1 MNNSVVNKSRM
12 GDHDLPHG
20 DILKEK
26 IEKRLA
32 EYPESVLQEA
42 GHQLD
47 DMLLKCQYDSGMEC
61 M

>member
-1 MNNSVVNKSRM
+1 MNNNVVNKSLM
-12 GDHDLPHG
+12 GDPDLPHG

-32 EYPESVLQEA
+32 EYPENVLQEA

-47 DMLLKCQYDSGMEC
+47 DMLLKCQYDSSMEC

>member
-1 MNNSVVNKSRM
+1 MNKSLVNKSLM

-32 EYPESVLQEA
+32 EYPESFLQEA

-47 DMLLKCQYDSGMEC
+47 DILLKCQYDSSMEC

>member
-1 MNNSVVNKSRM
+1 MVNKSLM

-32 EYPESVLQEA
+32 EYPESILQEA

-47 DMLLKCQYDSGMEC
+47 DMLLKCQYESSMDC